1 MAEDDITITDDQ
13 ARILGMSLAIFL
25 ALLLITLA
33 LWIWALV
40 YLIKNFNNLQTW
52 AKVIGILGLIPQ
64 TPLGP
69 IITLVV
75 VKFGRK

>member
-1 MAEDDITITDDQ
+1 MAEEDTSLTDEQ
-13 ARILGMSLAIFL
+13 TVILGMSLAVFL

-40 YLIKNFNNLQTW
+40 YLIQNFDKLQTW